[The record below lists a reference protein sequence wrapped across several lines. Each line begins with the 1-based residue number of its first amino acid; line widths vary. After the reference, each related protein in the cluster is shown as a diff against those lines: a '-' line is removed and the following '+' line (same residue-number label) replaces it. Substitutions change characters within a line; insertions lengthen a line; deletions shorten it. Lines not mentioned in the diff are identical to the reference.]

1 MTPSKQRSP
10 QLVWMLMND
19 MERAVWATAFV
30 LGENAGLD
38 GEQSADSAV
47 ERLRSLNGV
56 GRSTRPEP
64 EYEAAHAGFHIE
76 WIDFDV
82 WYRIELLIRHGNEPC
97 FHLPTDYESA
107 EAYERFQRGRGD
119 FY

>member
-1 MTPSKQRSP
+1 MTTSKQRP
-10 QLVWMLMND
+10 PELVWLLMND

-30 LGENAGLD
+30 LGENSGLD
-38 GEQSADSAV
+38 GAQSADHAV

-64 EYEAAHAGFHIE
+64 EYEAARAGFHIE
-76 WIDFDV
+76 RTDFDV
-82 WYRIELLIRHGNEPC
+82 WYRTALLIRHGNEPY
-97 FHLPTDYESA
+97 FHQPTDDECA
-107 EAYERFQRGRGD
+107 EAYERFQWGRSD